1 MKKYPVWKSVMDYGI
16 SFVATVVFLPLFF
29 VLFILASADTGF
41 PGIFTQ
47 ERVGRFGKMFTVF
60 KFKTYHSATHQKS
73 SFGKWMRKT
82 KLDELPQL
90 FNILKGEMSFIGP
103 RPDIKG
109 YYDELEGDDREV
121 LNLKPGLISEAGFK
135 YRHEDKILS
144 QQKNPL
150 KYNDEVLFPDKVKM
164 NLEYYRNLSFKNDL
178 KLILK
183 VLGIVLNLKSE
194 KYL

>member
-1 MKKYPVWKSVMDYGI
+1 MDYGI
-16 SFVATVVFLPLFF
+16 SFVAAVVFLPLFF

-47 ERVGRFGKMFTVF
+47 ERVGRFGNIFTVY
-60 KFKTYHSATHQKS
+60 KFKTYHSTTHQKS
-73 SFGKWMRKT
+73 SFGKWMRRT
-82 KLDELPQL
+82 RLDELPQL

-109 YYDELEGDDREV
+109 YYDLLKGDDRDV

-135 YRHEDKILS
+135 YKNEDQILS

-150 KYNDEVLFPDKVKM
+150 EYNDQVLFPDKVKM
-164 NLEYYRNLSFKNDL
+164 NLEYYRNLTLKNDM

-183 VLGIVLNLKSE
+183 AFKVVFNSKSE
-194 KYL
+194 K

>member
-1 MKKYPVWKSVMDYGI
+1 MDYGI
-16 SFVATVVFLPLFF
+16 SFVATVVFLPLFL

-47 ERVGRFGKMFTVF
+47 ERVGRFGEIFTVY
-60 KFKTYHSATHQKS
+60 KFKTYHSVTQQKS

-109 YYDELEGDDREV
+109 YYDLLEGDDREV

-144 QQKNPL
+144 LQENPL
-150 KYNDEVLFPDKVKM
+150 EYNDKILFPDKVKM
-164 NLEYYRNLSFKNDL
+164 NLEYFRNLSLKNDF

-183 VLGIVLNLKSE
+183 AVQIVLNLKTE
-194 KYL
+194 KPV